1 MSGKLRV
8 VLFLELVWLF
18 ATLPAMAQ
26 VSVLTFHNDVGRT
39 GQNNS
44 ESILTT
50 SNVKVGTFGK
60 LFSRTVDGHIYT
72 QPLYVPNLTV
82 QGKTRN
88 VVYVATQH
96 NSVYDFDADDPTVP
110 APLWQVNLGTAVPS
124 QDICTISGDTNPGD
138 CPYLD
143 IPPEIGITS
152 TPVIDS
158 LAGLIY
164 VVARTKNTSN
174 NSYHFS
180 LHALDLITG
189 IRDAGAVPR
198 RSRDT

>member
-8 VLFLELVWLF
+8 VLFLGLVWLF
-18 ATLPAMAQ
+18 AALPTKAQ

-44 ESILTT
+44 ETTLTT

-60 LFSRTVDGHIYT
+60 LFWRTVDGHIYT

-96 NSVYDFDADDPTVP
+96 NSVYAFDADDSTAT
-110 APLWQVNLGTAVPS
+110 APLWQ
-124 QDICTISGDTNPGD
+124 
-138 CPYLD
+138 
-143 IPPEIGITS
+143 
-152 TPVIDS
+152 
-158 LAGLIY
+158 
-164 VVARTKNTSN
+164 
-174 NSYHFS
+174 
-180 LHALDLITG
+180 
-189 IRDAGAVPR
+189 
-198 RSRDT
+198 